1 MKRILAAVVQMTSG
15 EDKARNLEAAGELIR
30 RAVRRGARFV
40 ALPETFNGCGRLDVL
55 AREAEPVPGPTLRRM
70 AALAKT
76 LKIHLLA
83 GSILERGPAPGKAY
97 NTSALLDP
105 SGRIV
110 ATYRKMH
117 LFEADI
123 AGHVGVR
130 EPDVLLAGEE
140 VVAARTPF
148 GVVGLSIC
156 YDLRFPELYR
166 TLAARG
172 AEILCVPS
180 AFTLMTGKDHWEV
193 LLRARAIENQAYVI
207 APNQCGM
214 HANGVATYGHS
225 MIVDPWGVVAACV
238 SEGEGLAVAELD
250 PAVLAAARKRVPA
263 LRSRRNDCFVF
274 ECRKGP

>member
-1 MKRILAAVVQMTSG
+1 
-15 EDKARNLEAAGELIR
+15 
-30 RAVRRGARFV
+30 
-40 ALPETFNGCGRLDVL
+40 
-55 AREAEPVPGPTLRRM
+55 
-70 AALAKT
+70 
-76 LKIHLLA
+76 
-83 GSILERGPAPGKAY
+83 
-97 NTSALLDP
+97 
-105 SGRIV
+105 
-110 ATYRKMH
+110 MH

-207 APNQCGM
+207 APNQCGI